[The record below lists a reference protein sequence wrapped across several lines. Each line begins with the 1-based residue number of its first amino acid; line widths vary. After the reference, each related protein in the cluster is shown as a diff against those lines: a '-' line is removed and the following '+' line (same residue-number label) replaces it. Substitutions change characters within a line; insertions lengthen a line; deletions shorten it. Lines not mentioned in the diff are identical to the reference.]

1 MTEHDFLP
9 DLPSAQYIAPDVVL
23 LEMAKVGAK
32 RAASLSV
39 VQVLVLSMMAGAFI
53 TVGALFAVLIS
64 VGTAHQGVEKLL
76 EGFGFST
83 GFFLVILT
91 GSLLFTEINVEMPAT
106 LLGSGRDSLWAR
118 AGRLWVL
125 AAVGNFIGAF
135 VIGWA
140 ISVVSSFTPEVQAHL
155 ADIVE
160 AKMRFRVIGSADGW
174 FRAVLSGVIANWLV
188 GIAAFLSVMGRTI
201 IGKYIPVALIVTM
214 FVAGGFLHAPAN
226 MGFFALAAHTGSL
239 DAGWASAFGWSILP
253 ASLGNVLG
261 GVFLVAVPLWFV
273 ITRRGGE
280 TPDAGQA

>member
-1 MTEHDFLP
+1 MSKGDPF
-9 DLPSAQYIAPDVVL
+9 DLPSAQYIAPDLVL

-39 VQVLVLSMMAGAFI
+39 LHVLILSTMAGAFI
-53 TVGALFAVLIS
+53 TIGALFAVLIS
-64 VGTAHQGVEKLL
+64 AGTTDAGVEKLL

-91 GSLLFTEINVEMPAT
+91 GALLFTEINVEMPAT

-118 AGRLWVL
+118 AGRLWLL

-135 VIGWA
+135 LAGWA
-140 ISVVSSFTPEVQAHL
+140 IATVSNFTPQVQAHL

-160 AKMRFRVIGSADGW
+160 AKMRFRGVGSAQGW
-174 FRAVLSGVIANWLV
+174 FKAVLSGAIANWLV
-188 GIAAFLSVMGRTI
+188 GLAAFLSVMGRTI
-201 IGKYIPVALIVTM
+201 IGKYIPVVLIVTM

-226 MGFFALAAHTGSL
+226 MGFFSLAAHTGSL
-239 DAGWASAFGWSILP
+239 EAGWLAAFQWSILP

-261 GVFLVAVPLWFV
+261 GVFLVAIPFWFV
-273 ITRRGGE
+273 VTSTGADKSSRRGS
-280 TPDAGQA
+280 